1 MFGFAAPARVLLVLL
16 GSAVGRGSIAAHQSD
31 AMAPV
36 RLSAG
41 GEAHE
46 CGTPRT
52 ATFFSTTPTLIAV
65 CLVLTVALLLSAAAP
80 QGRTELLDE
89 LDFFERSTT
98 GSALYSLSSGLRLGC
113 DGRGVEGVHEAAQ
126 QRAALKHDDFPE
138 PKKHIDWYCGG
149 QGGYDEFALNSSSP
163 GNQADLVDGILPCS
177 ASFIPINCATGRLA
191 DLNQSK
197 LWVSGFADFLRAGKE
212 VNVQISGGPTCCVSE
227 TNCPIL
233 KNKEGLARDLLELA
247 LQNNLTG
254 FTQDWEFGAA
264 FHWNGIPLQHFIVEN
279 FLLFNWK
286 RIACTQAGI
295 RA

>member
-1 MFGFAAPARVLLVLL
+1 MFGSAAPVLLVLL
-16 GSAVGRGSIAAHQSD
+16 GLVGRGRSIGAQSD
-31 AMAPV
+31 AMV

-41 GEAHE
+41 GEAQRVRQFPPH
-46 CGTPRT
+46 CHLFYHPY
-52 ATFFSTTPTLIAV
+52 TLIAV
-65 CLVLTVALLLSAAAP
+65 CLALTVALLSAAP
-80 QGRTELLDE
+80 QGRTELLDVP
-89 LDFFERSTT
+89 DFFERSSTT
-98 GSALYSLSSGLRLGC
+98 AGSALYSLSSGLRLGR
-113 DGRGVEGVHEAAQ
+113 DGSGVEGVHEAAQ
-126 QRAALKHDDFPE
+126 QRAALKRDDSPE

-233 KNKEGLARDLLELA
+233 KNKKGLAGDLLELA

-264 FHWNGIPLQHFIVEN
+264 FHWDGIPLQHFIIK
-279 FLLFNWK
+279 FPFNSLPISASLRNYYGFPVK
-286 RIACTQAGI
+286 I
-295 RA
+295 